1 MPRLRLS
8 SRCSIM
14 AWDLWGYGYFDSNFF
29 ILLLSMATFDTQRIA
44 LAIGSL
50 EGSLAVLEKG
60 SQTQINPPAPI
71 KATPMETEVEMDNV
85 VNIFASLITDY
96 NEVNRISNGPSVELE
111 EAEKGVIIR
120 IPDELLFESGSAV
133 LTNSSGIALVK
144 RLSMEFAKLPNAV
157 LIKAIGHTDN
167 IPVQE
172 DSVFEDNLELS
183 IARGVNVADLIL
195 MQGVAKTRVLGGGE
209 GEFSP
214 IANNEIPSLRAKNR
228 RVDLYVYSV
237 GEDLSAAMESLT
249 KVAP

>member
-1 MPRLRLS
+1 
-8 SRCSIM
+8 
-14 AWDLWGYGYFDSNFF
+14 
-29 ILLLSMATFDTQRIA
+29 
-44 LAIGSL
+44 
-50 EGSLAVLEKG
+50 
-60 SQTQINPPAPI
+60 
-71 KATPMETEVEMDNV
+71 METEVEMDNV